1 MKINTK
7 YIKALNEA
15 KNGTSLNEALY
26 GIEIE
31 KTPLYKKAE
40 KIVRKVSTKIFK
52 GKCLYVGSYNTHK
65 DFYGEFDISK
75 QDVAKAQESIYEEF
89 GEVIRPFLGFYGYV
103 SDIYTAFNEDG
114 KFEIDI
120 DIKFNETGKGLP
132 QFRFRM
138 YNNRHENDAAFSN
151 NSIGSFAKV
160 DEFIELLG
168 CIKEFCEEMIKY

>member
-7 YIKALNEA
+7 ILQALNEA

-31 KTPLYKKAE
+31 KTPLYKESE
-40 KIVRKVSTKIFK
+40 KIVRKVSTKVFK

-65 DFYGEFDISK
+65 DFYSEFDIAK
-75 QDVAKAQESIYEEF
+75 QDVAKAQESIYEEVS
-89 GEVIRPFLGFYGYV
+89 ELVRPFLGLDGYV
-103 SDIYTAFNEDG
+103 SDIYAAFNEDG

-138 YNNRHENDAAFSN
+138 YNNRRENDAAFSN
-151 NSIGSFAKV
+151 NSIGSFSNV
-160 DEFIELLG
+160 DEFIELLD
-168 CIKEFCEEMIKY
+168 CVKDFCEEMLKY

>member
-1 MKINTK
+1 MKIEKK
-7 YIKALNEA
+7 YLTALNEA

-40 KIVRKVSTKIFK
+40 KIVRKVSTKVFK

-65 DFYGEFDISK
+65 DFYDEFAIAK
-75 QDVAKAQESIYEEF
+75 QDVAKAGEIIYEEV
-89 GEVIRPFLGFYGYV
+89 GELVRPFLGFYGYV
-103 SDIYTAFNEDG
+103 SDIYAAFNEDG

-138 YNNRHENDAAFSN
+138 YNNRRENDAAFSN
-151 NSIGSFAKV
+151 NSIGSFAEV

-168 CIKEFCEEMIKY
+168 RIKEFCKTMLKY

>member
-1 MKINTK
+1 MKIEKK
-7 YIKALNEA
+7 YLTALNEA
-15 KNGTSLNEALY
+15 KNNTKLDEALY

-75 QDVAKAQESIYEEF
+75 KDVAKAQESIYEEV

-138 YNNRHENDAAFSN
+138 YNNRHENDASFSN
-151 NSIGSFAKV
+151 NSIGSFSNV

-168 CIKEFCEEMIKY
+168 CVKDFCEEMLKY